1 MPNAEFTQRK
11 WSHIDGLQLA
21 DPCTPRPP
29 SAGHGFSPAVCASP
43 STPYQLSSH
52 SAASL
57 PSPQSNASQPAGGPA
72 YGFSFPSFDINEK
85 TDKDNLNNNN
95 NSNNNNNNPQQ
106 IGTMAGSM
114 SNGGAVLLGNTIAG
128 SVSQHQQHN
137 TPPHPQPDS
146 ERLRHLLTN
155 KSHSLTS
162 SLLGTD
168 SSDDKDNNLS
178 KFYKQGLVNADED
191 KDGNGPGGSSS
202 SCSSIFKM
210 SAGGPNS
217 RFGSGLQK
225 SSNSSNPMLLSLLNE
240 RPDDDESK
248 GGATTGRQSE
258 LLRQLQKDDG
268 HHGHSHSHGHGSHSS
283 NLSTEEL
290 KRILKIQGDP
300 SMTRKR
306 SLNEPDDGIS
316 PKRSEDRPSKLRA
329 KNKMLASLLENPP
342 KIPVLQTPPQVKT
355 IPDITSSTVNR
366 VSSTLGSLGAGPT
379 TSSLGMSTKSATLTT
394 TQANTANIVGTGRGG
409 GRKQQQQ
416 QQQPSDAYLTQH
428 QQQQNLVAAG
438 VANLQRPQQQTQ
450 MSYASV
456 EHSFVSSP
464 LNTTATS
471 ATAAATS
478 TVTSQAAAQQ
488 LQSLSAADGDP
499 ELSQLL
505 DSVMDYVAD
514 DQPFVATTPTAI
526 TGLTQQE
533 MNERVAISAIQK
545 SLMVETSVY
554 GTGQQAQLQQQQPQ
568 PPAYPGNMLGNLVQQ
583 QQQQQQHQQQ
593 MLQLIRNSQAG
604 GAQQQ
609 ASMQQLVEVMRANV
623 NQGFQRPPPMY
634 TARGRVPM
642 NAVATPGGNVISPAQ
657 QYRAMKQQQAQKER
671 LLQQQQKQQLLVPES
686 ATARNDQLCLNPG
699 INNIGTLLNTT
710 VAPNVSLSRTNMPS
724 DSQLSPNFAQSMMQQ
739 QLSPGQR
746 NALFSPQPNQGYVP
760 QYPQNAQR
768 LSPQQQQ
775 QLNQQANA
783 QQQQQLSFQN
793 AQGQGGVSVAAQLS
807 PRQPTYGAGNAGG
820 NAGVVQSPGMSNA
833 SPQQWVAAAAAVAA
847 NNANNAAQR
856 GGHSLQQHNPM
867 LSAQLQGVSPY
878 NARQYQSQRRGL
890 NSPSGAVPGSMTTV
904 TLQRQNSFQ
913 TNDSGFS
920 GPSTSPSPQSP
931 YGAGTTVF
939 QQQQMQ
945 RMQRQSSVPQ
955 ATQHLPGSPRPFGG
969 TNSSNL
975 DNGGVV
981 GVNNTLSGNISIN
994 GGNGGVIPI
1003 SGNGYGGA
1011 AGMMYNNM
1019 PSQGGPHTPNDFYGR
1034 TQTAGNTSN
1043 SSEFV
1048 KQELRAVVSGRAQQ
1062 QNAAAAAAAAAAA
1075 NASGAGGN
1083 GVPGGGGNNGGVTGN
1098 VVPGGLR
1105 AITPQSPLSGMGPMI
1120 GGNASNCGGNNVN
1133 ANTLASLQQQQ
1144 TGNNGGG
1151 GGSCG
1156 NGPSGGNGV
1165 TVGGNGCGNN
1175 SNSLLH
1181 TPPDPTMNFN
1191 FDAQDFFGS
1200 SATR

>member
-1 MPNAEFTQRK
+1 MDDLEIM
-11 WSHIDGLQLA
+11 WDD
-21 DPCTPRPP
+21 DPPKRNVYGVL
-29 SAGHGFSPAVCASP
+29 SANM
-43 STPYQLSSH
+43 
-52 SAASL
+52 
-57 PSPQSNASQPAGGPA
+57 SNLNEIIEKFPTDPA
-72 YGFSFPSFDINEK
+72 YIGAIIGLNGSNIKSIKTKFNVNVHINS
-85 TDKDNLNNNN
+85 DNHIVTVKGRNRKNVDD
-95 NSNNNNNNPQQ
+95 
-106 IGTMAGSM
+106 
-114 SNGGAVLLGNTIAG
+114 AVKYILEII
-128 SVSQHQQHN
+128 
-137 TPPHPQPDS
+137 
-146 ERLRHLLTN
+146 
-155 KSHSLTS
+155 KHS
-162 SLLGTD
+162 D
-168 SSDDKDNNLS
+168 
-178 KFYKQGLVNADED
+178 
-191 KDGNGPGGSSS
+191 
-202 SCSSIFKM
+202 
-210 SAGGPNS
+210 
-217 RFGSGLQK
+217 QK
-225 SSNSSNPMLLSLLNE
+225 Y
-240 RPDDDESK
+240 
-248 GGATTGRQSE
+248 
-258 LLRQLQKDDG
+258 
-268 HHGHSHSHGHGSHSS
+268 
-283 NLSTEEL
+283 
-290 KRILKIQGDP
+290 
-300 SMTRKR
+300 
-306 SLNEPDDGIS
+306 
-316 PKRSEDRPSKLRA
+316 
-329 KNKMLASLLENPP
+329 KNKN
-342 KIPVLQTPPQVKT
+342 KNK
-355 IPDITSSTVNR
+355 N
-366 VSSTLGSLGAGPT
+366 VSS
-379 TSSLGMSTKSATLTT
+379 
-394 TQANTANIVGTGRGG
+394 
-409 GRKQQQQ
+409 
-416 QQQPSDAYLTQH
+416 
-428 QQQQNLVAAG
+428 QNHEVSH
-438 VANLQRPQQQTQ
+438 NPK
-450 MSYASV
+450 V
-456 EHSFVSSP
+456 EFKKKSFVPRFSASSR
-464 LNTTATS
+464 NDNI
-471 ATAAATS
+471 
-478 TVTSQAAAQQ
+478 Q
-488 LQSLSAADGDP
+488 
-499 ELSQLL
+499 
-505 DSVMDYVAD
+505 
-514 DQPFVATTPTAI
+514 VATP
-526 TGLTQQE
+526 
-533 MNERVAISAIQK
+533 K
-545 SLMVETSVY
+545 S
-554 GTGQQAQLQQQQPQ
+554 
-568 PPAYPGNMLGNLVQQ
+568 
-583 QQQQQQHQQQ
+583 
-593 MLQLIRNSQAG
+593 
-604 GAQQQ
+604 
-609 ASMQQLVEVMRANV
+609 
-623 NQGFQRPPPMY
+623 GFQRPPPMY

-1034 TQTAGNTSN
+1034 TQTGKPKNCSYKKHKN
-1043 SSEFV
+1043 
-1048 KQELRAVVSGRAQQ
+1048 
-1062 QNAAAAAAAAAAA
+1062 
-1075 NASGAGGN
+1075 
-1083 GVPGGGGNNGGVTGN
+1083 
-1098 VVPGGLR
+1098 
-1105 AITPQSPLSGMGPMI
+1105 PQKGILEDPKVEDAKI
-1120 GGNASNCGGNNVN
+1120 H
-1133 ANTLASLQQQQ
+1133 ASLGKHL
-1144 TGNNGGG
+1144 TDAILNFYE
-1151 GGSCG
+1151 CDE
-1156 NGPSGGNGV
+1156 
-1165 TVGGNGCGNN
+1165 N
-1175 SNSLLH
+1175 SQVMPGKKDCVSVKIDGKR
-1181 TPPDPTMNFN
+1181 TQM
-1191 FDAQDFFGS
+1191 
-1200 SATR
+1200 